1 MANNTDIN
9 LNQLVDPNY
18 ADLII
23 ENNSLSYYPNA
34 TQTTDINYRYS
45 VINLPADQLS
55 KCSIG
60 HLPYSAFPKCYTLQ
74 SAKALEE
81 TGISQIQR
89 NPNFSLYGEGTLIG
103 IIDTGIDYQNPVFR
117 HKDGSTRIS
126 SIWDQ
131 SINDDTAPPL
141 GLPYGAVYNKE
152 LINVAL
158 NSVSPL
164 SIVPSAD
171 TNGHGTTIAGVIGGS
186 QDPSKGFSG
195 VVPQAEFVVVKLK
208 QAKQVTRDM
217 FNISKDKECYQE
229 TDIMFGVKYVTQV
242 AVQLRRPIA
251 ICIAL
256 GTSQGS
262 HSGQEPLSS
271 YLSYISPLA
280 GIGVVVAA
288 GNEGNARR
296 HYFGEHRTGAPYSEF
311 NLNVSPKDKLFSM
324 EIWQTAPQKLAIEA
338 ISPTGERLPII
349 YPDITSCYQHN
360 FIFEPTIL
368 WINNIIAESITGE
381 QLIMIRFENVF
392 HGVWKFRIYNLDNIN
407 SGFHVW
413 LPSSPLISNET
424 YLLNS
429 TPDTT
434 ITSPGDATLPIT
446 IGSYNPENG
455 AISSTSG
462 RGYTST
468 GTIKPEL
475 VSPGVNI
482 NSPTLSSTFTGY
494 TGTGV
499 AAGIATGIVA
509 MILQWGIVNNNLRA
523 LNTVE
528 IKELLIRGA
537 TRHPDITYPNNIW
550 GYGEINIY
558 GFFDKLRE

>member
-1 MANNTDIN
+1 MANNTNIN
-9 LNQLVDPNY
+9 LNQLANPDY

-23 ENNSLSYYPNA
+23 GNNTLDSYPNA
-34 TQTTDINYRYS
+34 TQTTEINYKYS
-45 VINLPADQLS
+45 VINLPADQLN

-60 HLPYSAFPKCYTLQ
+60 HLPYSAFPKCYTIQ

-117 HKDGSTRIS
+117 HEDGRTRIT

-131 SINDDTAPPL
+131 TINDDTPPPL
-141 GLPYGAVYNKE
+141 GLPYGAVYSKE

-158 NSVSPL
+158 NSASPL
-164 SIVPSAD
+164 SIVPSTD
-171 TNGHGTTIAGVIGGS
+171 TNGHGTTIAGVIAGS
-186 QDPSKGFSG
+186 PDPSKGFSG

-242 AVQLRRPIA
+242 AIQLRRPIA

-256 GTSQGS
+256 GTNQGS

-271 YLSYISPLA
+271 YLSYISPLS

-288 GNEGNARR
+288 GNEANARR
-296 HYFGEHRTGAPYSEF
+296 HYFGEHTIGTSYKEF
-311 NLNVSPKDKLFSM
+311 DLNVSPKDKSFSM
-324 EIWQTAPQKLAIEA
+324 EIWQMSPQKLAFEA
-338 ISPTGERLPII
+338 ISPTGEHLPII
-349 YPDITSCYQHN
+349 YPDITSCYRHK
-360 FIFEPTIL
+360 FIFEPTIM

-381 QLIMIRFENVF
+381 QLIMVRFENVF
-392 HGVWKFRIYNLDNIN
+392 NGIWKFRLHNLDNIN

-413 LPSSPLISNET
+413 LPTSPLISNET

-475 VSPGVNI
+475 VSPGANI
-482 NSPTLSSTFTGY
+482 NSPTLSGTFTGY

-509 MILQWGIVNNNLRA
+509 MILQWGIVNKNLRV
-523 LNTVE
+523 LNTIE

-537 TRHPDITYPNNIW
+537 TRDPDITYPNNIW

-558 GFFDKLRE
+558 GFFDNLRE